1 MVSYSVYRYREKI
14 VVSGVSIFSK
24 QSFWYT
30 GGKMDFIWEE
40 AGISL
45 HFPDAS
51 YKEEIEISVSVA
63 TNADHLGILPPK
75 YRLMPAASATYR
87 ITASNV
93 LPAPAQI
100 RIQHCAILHKENS
113 LILMV
118 ARNRPPYWFEPLNDG
133 EFPLKSDYCEIS
145 TKKFSLF
152 HIVWNLLF
160 NRPMR
165 LSVRIFYHNDNTA
178 TFVVTKNLPTHIA
191 AVKQTIAH
199 TRVEDIPISCE
210 STTESI
216 VLSLPKMSEGWRV
229 TSHFEPAEIKTLDI
243 NTYVPVPGISCP
255 KIILCMEW
263 KGSGIPKEE
272 RVSIPI
278 TGGSFSSF
286 YLQCKPK
293 QHENEPVRIQSEPLV
308 EIPRLYNSPHFS
320 YQPTLPRLQTLTTA
334 FGSVRIIE
342 RIGVKNHDL
351 GICLLN
357 DYTGAI
363 TSNIEAQYA
372 PDQNRITK
380 AILQRWL
387 EGTGRTPQ
395 SWATL
400 LTVLREIEL
409 KSLAEETAALL
420 MHSVFPETQVKQSRD
435 FIMTRKQHV
444 FFVLTVQ
451 CKSANEKRCWNDIIR
466 GKCQKKV
473 AAC

>member
-1 MVSYSVYRYREKI
+1 
-14 VVSGVSIFSK
+14 
-24 QSFWYT
+24 
-30 GGKMDFIWEE
+30 
-40 AGISL
+40 
-45 HFPDAS
+45 
-51 YKEEIEISVSVA
+51 
-63 TNADHLGILPPK
+63 
-75 YRLMPAASATYR
+75 
-87 ITASNV
+87 
-93 LPAPAQI
+93 
-100 RIQHCAILHKENS
+100 
-113 LILMV
+113 
-118 ARNRPPYWFEPLNDG
+118 
-133 EFPLKSDYCEIS
+133 
-145 TKKFSLF
+145 
-152 HIVWNLLF
+152 
-160 NRPMR
+160 MR

-229 TSHFEPAEIKTLDI
+229 TSHVEPAEIKTLDI

-278 TGGSFSSF
+278 TGGSLSSF

-293 QHENEPVRIQSEPLV
+293 QHDNEPVRIHSEPLV
-308 EIPRLYNSPHFS
+308 EIPRLYNSPPFS

-342 RIGVKNHDL
+342 RMGVKNHDL

-357 DYTGAI
+357 DDTGAI

-395 SWATL
+395 SWVTL

-420 MHSVFPETQVKQSRD
+420 MHIVFPETQSV
-435 FIMTRKQHV
+435 
-444 FFVLTVQ
+444 
-451 CKSANEKRCWNDIIR
+451 
-466 GKCQKKV
+466 
-473 AAC
+473 